1 MGLSNLSTLLKSDND
16 TQAVS
21 EAQKNILKSMINSKA
36 QDSGWGKMEVFLLKL
51 CSLFSER
58 CKNISTTLAD
68 IQCALNTFKDD
79 HYVSGEQNLEESERC
94 VLRLWLAK
102 EIYRKLGA
110 DMYFQVNAD
119 PGNSTRAQLVLDGQ
133 PKTTESALSIW
144 GAGELSCEIDI
155 SVEEGEILKALAGD
169 VLPEN
174 LTSHP
179 YVKSD
184 DAIKFIQSETSS
196 LLTGPQKKLVGILVK
211 MPTNNL
217 APSMKLIGRANKALE
232 TVSAYIN
239 GNNTVGSDSD
249 KNLTPAMFRDMY
261 RKQTDY
267 TMEDF
272 LAVSSPVVNI
282 TEGIGR
288 QNMVTLTRQHM
299 NQRMGAL
306 VEREGSLNTA
316 LKEQIKQEIDNLK
329 TVAFDFMKELCSA
342 SAPEHNKTIFFD
354 EDDWEN
360 SLKPLPKTCQRKFK
374 DFIEKYNECESSP
387 SEGSFKAVV
396 DSVKALLRSE
406 EKARTAELESI
417 QHAIDRQN
425 KIANGIIKAIE
436 SAETKKIQYN
446 CNHQKLTEKI
456 NSLKSLIDSEEKEL
470 QTAKECIS
478 QLSKKT
484 DELKSEKEVK
494 LSQVDLL
501 RNNMSALQQNLSVC
515 EKKLQKTEDDFC
527 SEVERLAKAI
537 FQEFDCAERAET
549 VFNEQIDLSN
559 RVIAKAKGK
568 NFARNFVQT
577 IAEDGKA
584 ETELGISVAEV
595 REAFQN
601 CSQAERDVINALREH
616 FNQTYTILQF
626 QVGMRENG
634 ILGSF
639 GEILPEYAQSQ
650 FRGIISYIN
659 EENLKTFLKALDEK
673 YTNKTAAAGNNN
685 FDSKY
690 DAIYEK
696 LDSYIVARNSLNKLT
711 ANQDVILKLK
721 QSYVDTLRKTVDSMA
736 QIANEVND
744 SLNDLDKSKSKL
756 DLDFSGL
763 DSMPEKVRALIQS
776 AKDEYQSAVAKLM
789 STSGDFKNRTERL
802 LKIVLPKLVT
812 PQGGYWFNS
821 TNLGGVT
828 PLDKQDIDD
837 IEWCAN
843 YMEYNGVSEIT
854 EHQMKNSFTGYNAFL
869 KEKERC
875 ENALKK
881 LNSLVRELN
890 VKFADEINE
899 HKKQVNEF
907 KESIKNNLLQEKKMS
922 SDIDRIAGVIEKHNL
937 DISEQQKKGDDL
949 QGKIA
954 SHQKQMQDTETKISK
969 CDKKITALND
979 RIESDKRTLSTT
991 KNELSKLNE
1000 DIVNIDNRQK
1010 HTESNKLTSFID
1022 RAELIRLEAAK
1033 QFDYL
1038 NKQKKELQDSR
1049 DFLSRS
1055 ISSLNAFNDWE
1066 KTPVSKNNNKN
1077 IYDGIVFANIDIP
1090 INANGKE
1097 GIKIWDSY
1105 DYQTIN
1111 LTKYPAKA
1119 RNDKEVAT
1127 DALTVDEGNKL
1138 LEENQNK
1145 SFNELFA
1152 LKNDY
1157 TLISDVYNLLEIH
1170 AGTTETPDFKLLSK
1184 YIEYCYNAVKG
1195 YEKLQN
1201 QGNDA
1206 TDLATIIAELKEKL
1220 YKAQVL
1226 FGIFMISPFIK
1237 SNNALSTDIINA
1249 GSDAFMLSQLNKNS
1263 HIDDN
1268 KFNSYL
1274 KKWQETEK
1282 DDEKKTDNNPS
1293 LDYAKEVLKQQMFY
1307 VASTIQTGRLIS
1319 PNVTSEFVAPSIQ
1332 QYIKTGGVHDQK
1344 GIQFLFSLTDVAS
1357 GVVIPDVKNNY
1368 TSAFMGSYRHLSD
1381 ERTKWIEA
1389 NPDFNQ
1395 QVELICDRL
1404 ELSIKGIN
1412 APEVSSVVA

>member
-196 LLTGPQKKLVGILVK
+196 LLTEPQKKLVGILAK
-211 MPTNNL
+211 MPTNDL

-261 RKQTDY
+261 RKQTNY

-272 LAVSSPVVNI
+272 LAVSLPVVNI

-306 VEREGSLNTA
+306 AEREESLNTA

-329 TVAFDFMKELCSA
+329 EVAFDFMKELCSA
-342 SAPEHNKTIFFD
+342 FAPEHNKTIFFD
-354 EDDWEN
+354 RDDWKN
-360 SLKPLPKTCQRKFK
+360 SLKPLPKSCQRQFK
-374 DFIEKYNECESSP
+374 EFIKKYNECESSP
-387 SEGSFKAVV
+387 SEESFEAVA
-396 DSVKALLRSE
+396 DSVKALLSSE
-406 EKARTAELESI
+406 EKARTSGLKSI
-417 QHAIDRQN
+417 QFAIIRQN
-425 KIANGIIKAIE
+425 KIADRITKAIE
-436 SAETKKIQYN
+436 SAETKKAQYN
-446 CNHQKLTEKI
+446 CNHQKLTAKI
-456 NSLKSLIDSEEKEL
+456 NSLKNLIDSEEKEL
-470 QTAKECIS
+470 QIAKEYIS

-501 RNNMSALQQNLSVC
+501 RNNTSALQQKLSVC
-515 EKKLQKTEDDFC
+515 EKNLQKTEDDFC

-537 FQEFDCAERAET
+537 FQEFDRAERAET

-568 NFARNFVQT
+568 NFARNFVQI

-584 ETELGISVAEV
+584 ETELGISVAEM

-634 ILGSF
+634 IFRSF
-639 GEILPEYAQSQ
+639 EETLPEYAKSQ
-650 FRGIISYIN
+650 FRGMIGCIN
-659 EENLKTFLKALDEK
+659 EENLKTFLKELDS
-673 YTNKTAAAGNNN
+673 AAAGNDN

-690 DAIYEK
+690 TAIYNK

-711 ANQDVILKLK
+711 ANRDVILKLK

-763 DSMPEKVRALIQS
+763 DSMPEKARALIQS
-776 AKDEYQSAVAKLM
+776 AKDEYQSAVAELM

-802 LKIVLPKLVT
+802 LKIVLPKFVT

-854 EHQMKNSFTGYNAFL
+854 EHQMKNSFTGSSAFL

-875 ENALKK
+875 ENALKG

-890 VKFADEINE
+890 VRFADEINE
-899 HKKQVNEF
+899 HKKQVNKF
-907 KESIKNNLLQEKKMS
+907 KESIENNLLQEREMS
-922 SDIDRIAGVIEKHNL
+922 SDINRIAGLIEKYNS
-937 DISEQQKKGDDL
+937 DISERQKKEDDL
-949 QGKIA
+949 QKEIA
-954 SHQKQMQDTETKISK
+954 SHQKQIQETETKISK
-969 CDKKITALND
+969 YDKEIAGLND
-979 RIESDKRTLSTT
+979 RIEGDERTLSTT
-991 KNELSKLNE
+991 KNNLSKLYEVN
-1000 DIVNIDNRQK
+1000 VNIENRQK
-1010 HTESNKLTSFID
+1010 HTESNKLTGFINN
-1022 RAELIRLEAAK
+1022 AELIRQGADR

-1157 TLISDVYNLLEIH
+1157 TLISDVYNLLEKH
-1170 AGTTETPDFKLLSK
+1170 AGPTETPDFKLLSK
-1184 YIEYCYNAVKG
+1184 YIEHCYSVVKG
-1195 YEKLQN
+1195 YEKLQM

-1206 TDLATIIAELKEKL
+1206 TDLATTIAELKKNL

-1226 FGIFMISPFIK
+1226 FGIFMIRPFIK

-1282 DDEKKTDNNPS
+1282 DDEKKTNNNPS

-1389 NPDFNQ
+1389 NPGFNQ